1 MTVMMDALRLAEHFK
16 LKERYGRY
24 LKIAGLL
31 AISFHLLGAVL
42 SPPYVPSPYQL
53 QDEKLQIIEI
63 PDEIVVPP
71 PPKTIERPQIP
82 AEMEIS
88 DLANPLETLAPTAP
102 EHLWAPPHLPP
113 DDDGPKDFWDAKP
126 VAVHQVVP
134 IYPEMARQAEAEG
147 TVHVAVVI
155 DEMGRVISAEVVEST
170 ATEVLEVAAVS
181 AASQWL
187 FKPAMQRDKPVK
199 STIVIPFVFSLD

>member
-1 MTVMMDALRLAEHFK
+1 MTVMMNALRLAEHFK

-42 SPPYVPSPYQL
+42 SPPYVPTPYQL
-53 QDEKLQIIEI
+53 REEKLQLIEI

-88 DLANPLETLAPTAP
+88 DLANPLETLAPNAP
-102 EHLWAPPHLPP
+102 EGLLAGPITRPP
-113 DDDGPKDFWDAKP
+113 DPGPQTFWDAKP

-134 IYPEMARQAEAEG
+134 TYPELARQAEAEG

-155 DEMGRVISAEVVEST
+155 NETGRVISAEVIEST
-170 ATEVLEVAAVS
+170 ATEILELAAVS
-181 AASQWL
+181 AAYQWL
-187 FKPAMQRDKPVK
+187 FKPAMQRDVPVK